1 MGYAMANAPTVS
13 ADAQRAI
20 DYLGMEDPIGWLRDF
35 DVDVDAMNT
44 FIDQLRAEV
53 ASFEDSGAQLR
64 AASIEDWSGAASA
77 QYDSCRMEWYDY
89 LILVGDW
96 ILFLIDC
103 LVTIVDWVVEII
115 RWVLTLIDW
124 LLGLL
129 SVMGGILWLLDHFNV
144 EVPGWVRKLLKFA
157 KLVEKAPKLVL
168 TIIGVAAWL
177 VAQLGWVVDW
187 LLDRL
192 RDGIAW
198 VRQWID
204 ICTEAPDA
212 WPDEPIEPAF

>member
-1 MGYAMANAPTVS
+1 MGYAIANAPTVS

-20 DYLGMEDPIGWLRDF
+20 DYFGMDNPVDWLQDF
-35 DVDVDAMNT
+35 DLDIDALLATTDDMRSQVSA
-44 FIDQLRAEV
+44 FSDA
-53 ASFEDSGAQLR
+53 GAGLR
-64 AASIEDWSGAASA
+64 AASISDWAGTANE

-89 LILVGDW
+89 LLLVADW
-96 ILFLIDC
+96 VLFLVDC
-103 LVTIVDWVVEII
+103 LVTIVDWVIEII

-129 SVMGGILWLLDHFNV
+129 SVVGAILAAVDHWKI
-144 EVPGWVRKLLKFA
+144 EIPGWLRRVLKLGKLL
-157 KLVEKAPKLVL
+157 EKGPKIVVTL
-168 TIIGVAAWL
+168 IAAAAWL
-177 VAQLGWVVDW
+177 VAQVGWVVDW

-192 RDGIAW
+192 REGIAW

-204 ICTEAPDA
+204 ICAQAPDA